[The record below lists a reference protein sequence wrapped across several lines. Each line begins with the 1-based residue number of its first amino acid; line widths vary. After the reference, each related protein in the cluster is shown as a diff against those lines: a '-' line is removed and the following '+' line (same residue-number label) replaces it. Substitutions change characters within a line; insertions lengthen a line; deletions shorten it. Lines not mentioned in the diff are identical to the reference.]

1 MILLEEFKKQIELLQ
16 ACISNGIMDALEGES
31 KIYMQKEKAV
41 DNKHKYAICKRTDG
55 RFVTKVLL
63 DGKKKQISACSR
75 EKLIEKLYE
84 FYYGESNSTLE
95 SLYPLWIVYRR
106 EELGT
111 IEKTIK
117 EDTYLWKA
125 HLKDTDIIRKPIRNL
140 KQKDFKLFFRE
151 LTKNR
156 TITKKRFNN
165 LKSVVNNIYAFAIEK
180 EIVEFNPL
188 IGMDF
193 GQFKFKSENKK
204 KTTYTSDERNQIMEF
219 VGEDDLYDLGIKLD
233 FCLPLR
239 IGELK
244 GLRFDDV
251 EGDSIQICRF
261 VDDKHKV
268 VDDIKG
274 HASAGKRF
282 IPLIPEAKRIISRIR
297 ELNPDSEYLFMVDL
311 EEKTFLTT
319 VTFNRRLKKYCNA
332 LGIKYRSSHDLR
344 FSVASILF
352 KNGVTVPEIQEI
364 IGHTTDSMTH
374 HYLKNI
380 TSMDKTYEKMA
391 TIFA

>member
-1 MILLEEFKKQIELLQ
+1 MNFIPVEALSTSSVDVVVKKAEEVIAKNGVTLDYKVGTMIELPR
-16 ACISNGIMDALEGES
+16 ACVNADEIAQEAGIFEE
-31 KIYMQKEKAV
+31 
-41 DNKHKYAICKRTDG
+41 NK
-55 RFVTKVLL
+55 
-63 DGKKKQISACSR
+63 
-75 EKLIEKLYE
+75 
-84 FYYGESNSTLE
+84 
-95 SLYPLWIVYRR
+95 
-106 EELGT
+106 
-111 IEKTIK
+111 
-117 EDTYLWKA
+117 TY
-125 HLKDTDIIRKPIRNL
+125 KPIP
-140 KQKDFKLFFRE
+140 
-151 LTKNR
+151 
-156 TITKKRFNN
+156 I
-165 LKSVVNNIYAFAIEK
+165 VVGGNHLLPAIEK

-311 EEKTFLTT
+311 EKKAFLTT

-380 TSMDKTYEKMA
+380 DKYR
-391 TIFA
+391 